1 MTQDID
7 LSNDNKINVSEIA
20 LYEFWNMLA
29 SRLYLEIF
37 FFFNSKNFT
46 PQLIIKTIL
55 RSF

>member
-7 LSNDNKINVSEIA
+7 LSNDNKITVSEIA

-37 FFFNSKNFT
+37 LFFNSK
-46 PQLIIKTIL
+46 IL
-55 RSF
+55 FLN